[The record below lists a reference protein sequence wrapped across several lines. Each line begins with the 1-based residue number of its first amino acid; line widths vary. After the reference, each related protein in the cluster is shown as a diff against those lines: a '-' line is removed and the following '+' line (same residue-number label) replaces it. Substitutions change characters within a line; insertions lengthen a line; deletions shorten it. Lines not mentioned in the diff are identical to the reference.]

1 MRILSEA
8 GASGSG
14 KKTSA
19 TSRFQGR
26 SMTQDEAKLAV
37 AKRATEFVRDGMVV
51 GLGTGTTATM
61 FIREL
66 AAKKLKIRCV
76 ASSDASHELGKSL
89 GMDVQSLA
97 DLPELDVYIDGADEV
112 CRQEGALNLIKGGG
126 GALLREKIVAS
137 AAKEFIVVVDS
148 TKVVEILGKFPLP
161 VEVIPMALPL
171 VEPKLKDLNLNPKL
185 RQKKDGSGVLITD
198 EGNYIL
204 DCAVGRIDDPEGL
217 AAELKSI
224 VGVVEHGLFLG
235 MATLALVAGDN
246 GVSEYRA

>member
-1 MRILSEA
+1 
-8 GASGSG
+8 
-14 KKTSA
+14 
-19 TSRFQGR
+19 
-26 SMTQDEAKLAV
+26 MTQDEAKLAV

-51 GLGTGTTATM
+51 GLGTGTTATV

-76 ASSDASHELGKSL
+76 ASSDASHELGRSL
-89 GMDVQSLA
+89 GMDVRTLA
-97 DLPELDVYIDGADEV
+97 ELPKLDVYIDGADEV
-112 CRQEGALNLIKGGG
+112 CPSHGSLDLIKGGG

-137 AAKEFIVVVDS
+137 AAREFIVVADL

-161 VEVIPMALPL
+161 VEVIKMALPV
-171 VEPKLKDLNLNPKL
+171 VEPRLADLGLNPKL
-185 RQKKDGSGVLITD
+185 RQKKDGAGVFLTD

-204 DCAVGRIDDPEGL
+204 DCAAGRIEEPESL

-235 MATLALVAGDN
+235 MASLALVADED
-246 GVSEYRA
+246 GVQKLRS